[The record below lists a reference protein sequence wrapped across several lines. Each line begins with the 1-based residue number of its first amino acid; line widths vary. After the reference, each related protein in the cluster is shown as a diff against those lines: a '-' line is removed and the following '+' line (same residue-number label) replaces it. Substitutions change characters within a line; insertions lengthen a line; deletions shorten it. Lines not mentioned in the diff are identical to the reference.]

1 MFLRIAYG
9 YQVKDE
15 NDSLIRLAD
24 EAVGIFVKA
33 SAPGAFLVDSIPLR
47 TCINGL
53 LRIWDELVL

>member
-47 TCINGL
+47 TCINGI
-53 LRIWDELVL
+53 LRI